1 MPDNK
6 EISRRQF
13 VSAGASAAVVAAL
26 PKVNLSSTESGGAK
40 AFASQTTPVLEN
52 SDWKEQGVENLSKSP
67 YAKLRNV
74 PVRAVTIQSGLW
86 AWRRE
91 INVSKSIPSMHK
103 LLEANGRMNNFRR
116 LTGASN
122 DPQRGPVYSDSDV
135 YKWTEAA
142 GFALQSVDRPDLGA
156 MAEKVIAEVVAA
168 QQSNGYLNTYYVGDR
183 ASQRMLPQVQTTGHE
198 LYCMGHFLQ
207 GAIAFYRATGDTKML
222 DAGIR
227 FIDDFLLPGYGPAP
241 KKPIVSG
248 HPEIEMALIELYR
261 ITGDK
266 RQLDL
271 AGYILHGDDRIPL
284 PKYRTIYM
292 FSGTPFTART
302 KLEGHAV
309 RAMYA
314 CCGSTDYYLETG
326 DPAYWKTLNT
336 LWDDMTKTKM
346 YVTGGVGSRSD
357 GEAFGD
363 AYELP
368 NYLAY
373 GESCAAIGNMMWN
386 WRMLAATGDAKFTD
400 VIERALYNGINSGM
414 SLDGP
419 LYCYRN
425 PLAFDPS
432 TGEKIRNP
440 WYDTTCCP
448 PNLERTFASLPGY
461 FYSTSKDGIY
471 LHLYANSQL
480 NWHLENGTGL
490 KVAQKTKY
498 PWDGNVEISVA
509 PAQPADFTFYLRVP
523 AWTESASV
531 SVNDSAIGG
540 AKAGSYLPI
549 ARNWKTGD
557 VIRAKFEMTPQAL
570 EANPNV
576 IDDLGRV
583 AIQRGPLI
591 YCLEEL
597 DQPQGTVLTDVAVD
611 LAEGH
616 GARFHEEFRSDL
628 LGGAVVL
635 HQEGVLYE
643 RDRSGASLY
652 ARFDGTPV
660 KTRPVPLTFIPYYAW
675 SNRQPSSMEVW
686 TPFVR
691 A

>member
-1 MPDNK
+1 MPNK
-6 EISRRQF
+6 KGISRRQF
-13 VSAGASAAVVAAL
+13 VSAGASAAVISCL
-26 PKVNLSSTESGGAK
+26 PVSKFSRATPPQIPPSGPSTA
-40 AFASQTTPVLEN
+40 
-52 SDWKEQGVENLSKSP
+52 WKEQGVENLSKSP
-67 YAKLRNV
+67 FAKLRNI
-74 PVRAVTIQSGLW
+74 PVHAVTIQSGFW
-86 AWRRE
+86 ASRRE
-91 INVSKSIPSMHK
+91 INVTKSIPSMHD

-116 LTGASN
+116 LTGKST

-135 YKWTEAA
+135 YKWTEAV
-142 GFALQSVDRPDLGA
+142 GFALQSGDRPELRS
-156 MAEKVIAEVVAA
+156 MAEKVIADLVAA
-168 QQSNGYLNTYYVGDR
+168 QQSDGYLNTYYVGDH

-207 GAIAFYRATGDTKML
+207 AAIAYYRASGDSKML

-227 FIDDFLLPGYGPAP
+227 FVDDFLIPGYGPAP

-271 AGYILHGDDRIPL
+271 AGYILHGDDRISL

-326 DPAYWKTLNT
+326 DAAYWKTLNT
-336 LWDDMTKTKM
+336 LWDDMSKTKM

-414 SLDGP
+414 SLDGT

-432 TGEKIRNP
+432 TGEKIRSP

-461 FYSTSKDGIY
+461 FYSTSKEGIY
-471 LHLYANSQL
+471 LHLYANSEL
-480 NWHLENGTGL
+480 NWHLETGTGL
-490 KVAQKTKY
+490 RVTQKTNY
-498 PWDGNVEISVA
+498 PWDGGVEITVT
-509 PAQPADFTFYLRVP
+509 PAQPSNFTFNLRIP
-523 AWTESASV
+523 GWATRAAV
-531 SVNDSAIGG
+531 SVNGESLGGVKPGEYLAIDRRWT
-540 AKAGSYLPI
+540 P
-549 ARNWKTGD
+549 GD
-557 VIRAKFEMTPQAL
+557 TIHATFEMTPQVL
-570 EANPNV
+570 EANPHV
-576 IDDLGRV
+576 VDDFGRV
-583 AIQRGPLI
+583 AIQRGPLV
-591 YCLEEL
+591 YCLEEV
-597 DQPQGTVLTDVAVD
+597 DQPEGTVLTDVALD
-611 LAEGH
+611 LRESSGTK
-616 GARFHEEFRSDL
+616 FHDEFKSDL
-628 LGGAVVL
+628 LGGTVLLRSPGVV
-635 HQEGVLYE
+635 YE
-643 RDRSGASLY
+643 RDRSRDALY
-652 ARFDGTPV
+652 SAYSPEPL
-660 KTRPVPLTFIPYYAW
+660 KTRRVPLTFIPYYAW
-675 SNRQPSSMEVW
+675 SNRQATSMEVW
-686 TPFVR
+686 TPFLKT
-691 A
+691 